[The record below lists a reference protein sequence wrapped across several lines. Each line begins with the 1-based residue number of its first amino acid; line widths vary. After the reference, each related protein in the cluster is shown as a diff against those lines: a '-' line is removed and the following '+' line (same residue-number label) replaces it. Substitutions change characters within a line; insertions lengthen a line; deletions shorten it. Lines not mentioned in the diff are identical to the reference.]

1 MLDKIKSSK
10 LVQASFWYTIGNVFI
25 KGINFITIPLYT
37 NLMTVEEYGL
47 VNNFLSISSIIGI
60 FIGLS
65 LQGSVNNANLDFKD
79 NIKEYLSSVLFLST
93 LSFLLFFAAGNVLY
107 LFQDSYFEITHKV
120 FLFLVLQSYA
130 VFLVNYLGA
139 YFTINIQYFRY
150 LFLSFLNVIM
160 NVGFSLLFMLT
171 FYSNNRYLGR
181 VIGSTVGV
189 GALGIAI
196 YILIMYKGKT
206 LINKKYWKYALII
219 SLPLIPHLLSQNVLG
234 TFDRTMINSMVGSY
248 EAGIYSYILNLGIVL
263 SVLWGST
270 NSAWVP
276 WFYKE
281 LEQKNYEKIR
291 KTANI
296 YMLFFAVI
304 TIVVM
309 VVMVDVAK
317 FLAPSAYQVGIPLVI
332 PVLLGYYFQFLYSLP
347 VNTEFYLKKTN
358 YIALATIISAVLKV
372 ILNYIFLPRLG
383 YQSAAFTSVIS
394 YFSLFLFHYILS
406 GKLLGRKLFDTKAI
420 FIITTGVSVISLIIY
435 LSIDFF
441 VIRYLILLVLVA
453 LIFAFRKKI
462 TSILE

>member
-65 LQGSVNNANLDFKD
+65 LHGSVNNANLDFKE
-79 NIKEYLSSVLFLST
+79 NMKEYLSSVLFLST

-107 LFQDSYFEITHKV
+107 LFQDSYFEISHEV

-160 NVGFSLLFMLT
+160 NVGFSLLFMLS
-171 FYSNNRYLGR
+171 FYSSNRYLGR

-296 YMLFFAVI
+296 YMLFFAAI

-317 FLAPSAYQVGIPLVI
+317 FLAPATYQVGIPLVI

-347 VNTEFYLKKTN
+347 VNTEFYLKKTS

-372 ILNYIFLPRLG
+372 TLNYLFLPRLG
-383 YQSAAFTSVIS
+383 YQSAAFTTVIS
-394 YFSLFLFHYILS
+394 YFFLFLFHYILS

-420 FIITTGVSVISLIIY
+420 FLITTGVSVISVIIY
-435 LSIDFF
+435 LTIDFF
-441 VIRYLILLVLVA
+441 VIRYLILLIFVA
-453 LIFAFRKKI
+453 LIFAFRKRL
-462 TSILE
+462 SFILE